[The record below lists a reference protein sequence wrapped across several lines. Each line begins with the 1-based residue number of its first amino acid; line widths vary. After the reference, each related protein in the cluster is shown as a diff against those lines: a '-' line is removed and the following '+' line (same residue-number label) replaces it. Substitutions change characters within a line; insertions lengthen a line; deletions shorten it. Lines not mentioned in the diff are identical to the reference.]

1 MSLIVILLSMQSV
14 TTTTSAQE
22 AITLDGKVTQKGCET
37 VHFTEVYF
45 GCLCRQCISM
55 AEFSSKVTVARP
67 KSPSLRTTIPEAVV
81 KMMELKAGDEIV
93 WKVKPSA
100 KGVEVSLSKP

>member
-1 MSLIVILLSMQSV
+1 MHRHINILHNR
-14 TTTTSAQE
+14 
-22 AITLDGKVTQKGCET
+22 ITGV
-37 VHFTEVYF
+37 
-45 GCLCRQCISM
+45 

-93 WKVKPSA
+93 WKVSPTS
-100 KGVEVSLSKP
+100 KGVEVCIQKD